1 MGLVII
7 LSQPSGLLTGFAFDF
22 TEEVDAA
29 FAEVLVFEDGDLLF
43 FAYFVEVV
51 HVELADEG

>member
-1 MGLVII
+1 LSLVII
-7 LSQPSGLLTGFAFDF
+7 LSQPSSLLTGFAFDF
-22 TEEVDAA
+22 AEEVDTA

-43 FAYFVEVV
+43 FAYFMEVV